1 MKIILKQA
9 STVSDGLGVLYFN
22 EIFWKEFLNKSWF
35 ETIVLNI
42 FKNNISVQAFLV
54 SDYIV
59 L

>member
-42 FKNNISVQAFLV
+42 FKYNISVQAFLV